1 MADYSSY
8 GLLVDFKYCT
18 NCHTCEVACQEEKD
32 LSAGE
37 YGIKVFENGPY
48 KKAGAKMDDAWEWSY
63 IPVPTYLCDLCA
75 DRLDAGK
82 KPMCVKHCLAACMEY
97 GPMTE
102 LAARSVELGNKVAI
116 FKPMGGQSAD
126 IGVIGPEVVAAPD
139 FVLTRDT
146 TQTPG
151 SAAAGSAPTG
161 DSAPSKKPTRVIIE
175 PDQVRKATFLAL
187 DQETR
192 LEFLQGE
199 LASGKAQQEILDEIE
214 MDTKEFGHYGFV
226 FLGDEVKLIPKRN
239 TI

>member
-18 NCHTCEVACQEEKD
+18 NCHTCEVACQAEKN

-37 YGIKVFENGPY
+37 FGIKVFENGPY
-48 KKAGAKMDDAWEWSY
+48 KKQGAKMDDAWEWSY

-75 DRLDAGK
+75 DRLDAGR

-102 LAARSVELGNKVAI
+102 LAKRSVELGNKVAI
-116 FKPMGGQSAD
+116 FKPMGGRFAD
-126 IGVIGPEVVAAPD
+126 IGVMGPEVVAAPG
-139 FVLTRDT
+139 FILERDT
-146 TQTPG
+146 AQASG
-151 SAAAGSAPTG
+151 SAAVGSVPTG
-161 DSAPSKKPTRVIIE
+161 DSAAPKKPTRVIIE
-175 PDQVRKATFLAL
+175 ADQVCKATFLAL

-199 LASGKAQQEILDEIE
+199 LACGKTQEEILNEIE
-214 MDTKEFGHYGFV
+214 MDTKEFGHYAFV
-226 FLGDEVKLIPKRN
+226 FLGNEVKSIPKRN